1 MKHSFH
7 KAVIVGGV
15 ILLAGTAMAGDIY
28 KYVDEDGNI
37 HYGDRPS
44 GEATEQR
51 MALASRS
58 TDSASVDAR
67 IEQRLE
73 RDAQREEARQERAAE
88 KEEAAAVREEAE
100 KRAAR
105 CEESRARLQSY
116 DAALRLYKQDENGE
130 RVYLDDAQRAAAEKR
145 ARDAISEYCG

>member
-28 KYVDEDGNI
+28 KYVDKDGNV

>member
-7 KAVIVGGV
+7 KTVIVGGV

-28 KYVDEDGNI
+28 KSVDEDGNVT
-37 HYGDRPS
+37 YGDRPS
-44 GEATEQR
+44 GEVTEQR
-51 MALASRS
+51 MALVSRS

-73 RDAQREEARQERAAE
+73 RDAEREEARQRRAVE
-88 KEEAAAVREEAE
+88 EEEAAAVRAEAE
-100 KRAAR
+100 KRVAR

-130 RVYLDDAQRAAAEKR
+130 RVYLDDAERAAAEKR
-145 ARDAISEYCG
+145 ARDAIAEYCG